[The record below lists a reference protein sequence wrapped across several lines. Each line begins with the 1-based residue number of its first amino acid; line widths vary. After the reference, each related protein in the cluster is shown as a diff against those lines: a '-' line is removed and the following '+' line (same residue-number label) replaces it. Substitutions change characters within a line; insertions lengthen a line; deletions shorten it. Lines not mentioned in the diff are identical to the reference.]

1 MGDEE
6 RPLGNEELRENPLGD
21 EEKRGRPLADEE
33 RPLGDEGPHCATR
46 AC

>member
-6 RPLGNEELRENPLGD
+6 RPLGNGELRENPLGD

>member
-21 EEKRGRPLADEE
+21 DEKRGRPLADEE